1 MRPILRLI
9 VLSVVFS
16 LAWSL
21 TKKLENYDQFCTWKS
36 LEVGNSLSGTFV
48 VSGYTEDKFGAMV

>member
-9 VLSVVFS
+9 VLSAVLS

-21 TKKLENYDQFCTWKS
+21 TKKLENYDQFCTWKK
-36 LEVGNSLSGTFV
+36 LEVGNSLSGAFV
-48 VSGYTEDKFGAMV
+48 VSGYTEDKFGVMV